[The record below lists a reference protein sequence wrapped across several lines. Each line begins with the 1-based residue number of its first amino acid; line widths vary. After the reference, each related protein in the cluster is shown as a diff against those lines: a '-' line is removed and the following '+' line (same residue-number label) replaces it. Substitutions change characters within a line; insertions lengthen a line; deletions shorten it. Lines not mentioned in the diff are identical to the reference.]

1 MSGGGQATVLEV
13 IADLQPVWGN
23 DPPFGVAERCMHAF
37 YLDGR
42 SFVHVFRPRTRLRPS
57 TFYQR
62 VFYNQFQVIR
72 KRLGTRLGGGLE
84 WWRASYRL
92 RL

>member
-13 IADLQPVWGN
+13 IADLQPVWAN

-42 SFVHVFRPRTRLRPS
+42 SFVPVFRPRTRLRPF
-57 TFYQR
+57 TFYQKHKWC
-62 VFYNQFQVIR
+62 FMTSF
-72 KRLGTRLGGGLE
+72 KLSA
-84 WWRASYRL
+84 RAWPRG
-92 RL
+92 